1 MPGWPEIIVILVII
15 LVIFGA
21 GKIPSVLGDLA
32 KGIKNFKVGMK
43 EETDSASVAT
53 TPGSN
58 GPTAEAEANS
68 DSTANK

>member
-21 GKIPSVLGDLA
+21 GKIPSVMGDLA
-32 KGIKNFKVGMK
+32 KGIKNFKAGMK
-43 EETDSASVAT
+43 EETDSASVPT
-53 TPGSN
+53 TPRSN
-58 GPTAEAEANS
+58 GPSADAEVDS